1 MNNHDEI
8 DPDAALDGISPST
21 LSLDLL
27 EQYWTICGKRA
38 TAALRDAAIEEAA
51 GKMLPRESVEA
62 VLRDLASAT
71 NGILSG
77 VAERCRALG
86 VTDEVIL
93 AVQEVITDAQLQIS
107 VALDGAAEAAATA
120 IEKTAGDLGPLDLD
134 GVDDLRGPSDRKTRA
149 HKGKPHAGNA
159 KAKKPRA

>member
-8 DPDAALDGISPST
+8 DPEEALAAIDLTS
-21 LSLDLL
+21 LSLDQL
-27 EQYWTICGKRA
+27 EQYWTICGKRS

-51 GKMLPRESVEA
+51 GKTLPLESVKV
-62 VLRDLASAT
+62 VLQDLASAT

-77 VAERCRALG
+77 VVERCRALG
-86 VTDEVIL
+86 VSDEVVL
-93 AVQEVITDAQLQIS
+93 AVQEVVTDAQLQVS
-107 VALDGAAEAAATA
+107 VALDGAAEAAAA
-120 IEKTAGDLGPLDLD
+120 DVEKRLNEIGSMDGDAL
-134 GVDDLRGPSDRKTRA
+134 DDLRGPSDRKAKT